1 VNLPPGFSAND
12 LWAAPVPLGELCA
25 ADLARAGVV
34 FEHGGYLYRTTGSTA
49 GKGGMGNTY
58 LVAYRPVEGG
68 AALARDQAAV
78 AKVFHGDYL
87 RGMKSDPVVQRDA
100 ECAMRSLKAIARLEH
115 PNILPLF
122 ASEPIADNHLTIT
135 PLQAGTLRQVVR
147 PGCLS
152 QRRRVELL
160 TSALRGLHAVHEAGF
175 IHRDFTVHNVLV
187 DAVMD
192 HSFVFD
198 FDLALSEA
206 DYRGKTYRELYQGR
220 LVGSPGYSVA
230 PETLESSLL
239 DAEVTPLIDVFAV
252 GGAMFALFTDEMPY
266 GRTDDMWSLLLRVSE
281 GAVLDGRSR
290 VVYPDS
296 VPRVLRPI
304 IERCLERNPD
314 RRYAGVDR
322 VIQELEGV
330 MPELA
335 REDLD
340 DAPPVFKTMRFG
352 DPDARV
358 SAVYDARVDP
368 SVTRELVGDV
378 SAALDRLGYELR
390 RAMGRVKEQ
399 AIFMAAPRPDLIA
412 RGDFTDSNTYPKLV
426 TAIPMQDDPDP
437 ERTLDLWVGGY
448 LPILRQ
454 ARQGLLTP
462 LYRVVHDEARGLLL
476 LFSEYVDDVR
486 FGPELDHLD
495 LSLEEV
501 FGLGYLVTRQVRRL
515 HARGMAHNNVCA
527 DSLLLKALR
536 TTRRVHPAMVG
547 IVAPSFA
554 EADMAEDVRR
564 LGLLILSW
572 LRPDRIQDGEAIHRA
587 RLADVHSRLEAAADA
602 ANTTSIDDLLAVVA
616 DGLSVIDYNFGV
628 LRETE
633 GDLDAYALL
642 IFSPTLY
649 GRLWGLDR

>member
-1 VNLPPGFSAND
+1 MTRPPGSSAND
-12 LWAAPVPLGELCA
+12 LWPAPVPLGQLIA
-25 ADLARAGVV
+25 ADLARPGVV
-34 FEHGGYLYRTTGSTA
+34 FEHGGYLYRTTGNTA
-49 GKGGMGNTY
+49 GQGGMGNTY
-58 LVAYRPVEGG
+58 LVAYRPVDGG
-68 AALARDQAAV
+68 APQARDQAAV
-78 AKVFHGDYL
+78 AKVFHGEYL
-87 RGMKSDPVVQRDA
+87 RGMKTDPVVQRDS
-100 ECAMRSLKAIARLEH
+100 ECAMRSLKAIAGLGH

-122 ASEPIADNHLTIT
+122 VSEPIVDNHLTVT

-160 TSALRGLHAVHEAGF
+160 TAALRGLHAIHEAGY

-192 HSFVFD
+192 SSYVFD
-198 FDLALSEA
+198 FDLALGEA

-220 LVGSPGYSVA
+220 LIGSPGYSVA
-230 PETLESSLL
+230 PETLESSLM

-252 GGAMFALFTDEMPY
+252 GGALFALFTDELPY

-296 VPRVLRPI
+296 VPRLLRPI

-322 VIQELEGV
+322 VIGELEAV
-330 MPELA
+330 IPELA

-340 DAPPVFKTMRFG
+340 DAPAVFKTMRFG

-358 SAVYDARVDP
+358 SAVYEARADP
-368 SVTRELVGDV
+368 SVSREHIADV
-378 SAALDRLGYELR
+378 SVALDRLGYELR
-390 RAMGRVKEQ
+390 RAMGRVKER
-399 AIFMAAPRPDLIA
+399 AIFMAAPRPDLVA
-412 RGDFTDSNTYPKLV
+412 RGDFPDANTYPKLV

-462 LYRVVHDEARGLLL
+462 LYRVAHDPERAVLL

-501 FGLGYLVTRQVRRL
+501 FGLGYLLARQVRRL

-554 EADMAEDVRR
+554 AADMAEDVRR
-564 LGLLILSW
+564 LALLVLSW
-572 LRPDRIQDGEAIHRA
+572 VRPDRIQDGEAVHREQ
-587 RLADVHSRLEAAADA
+587 LADVRHRLESAADS
-602 ANTTSIDDLLAVVA
+602 ANSLTIDELIAIAA
-616 DGLSVIDYNFGV
+616 DGLSVIDFNFGV

-633 GDLDAYALL
+633 GDLDSYALL
-642 IFSPTLY
+642 LFSPTLY

>member
-1 VNLPPGFSAND
+1 VTRPPGSSAND
-12 LWAAPVPLGELCA
+12 LWSAPIPVGQLTAG
-25 ADLARAGVV
+25 DLARPGVV

-49 GKGGMGNTY
+49 GQGGMGNTY
-58 LVAYRPVEGG
+58 LVAFRPVEGG
-68 AALARDQAAV
+68 APLARDQAAV

-100 ECAMRSLKAIARLEH
+100 ECAMRSLVAIAALQH

-122 ASEPIADNHLTIT
+122 ISEPIVDNHLTVT

-160 TSALRGLHAVHEAGF
+160 ASALRGLHAIHEAGF

-192 HSFVFD
+192 SSYVFD
-198 FDLALSEA
+198 FDLALGEA
-206 DYRGKTYRELYQGR
+206 DYRGKSYRELYQGR
-220 LVGSPGYSVA
+220 LIGSPGYSVA
-230 PETLESSLL
+230 PETLESSLM

-252 GGAMFALFTDEMPY
+252 GGALFALFTDELPY
-266 GRTDDMWSLLLRVSE
+266 GRTDDMWSLLLRVTE
-281 GAVLDGRSR
+281 GAVLDGASR

-322 VIQELEGV
+322 VIGELEAV

-340 DAPPVFKTMRFG
+340 DAPAVFKTMRFG

-358 SAVYDARVDP
+358 NAVFEARADA

-378 SAALDRLGYELR
+378 NAALDRVGYELR

-399 AIFMAAPRPDLIA
+399 AIFMAAPRPDLVA
-412 RGDFTDSNTYPKLV
+412 RGDFPDTNTYPKLV
-426 TAIPMQDDPDP
+426 TAIPMRNDPDP

-454 ARQGLLTP
+454 ARQGMLTP
-462 LYRVVHDEARGLLL
+462 LYRVVHDEPCALLL

-501 FGLGYLVTRQVRRL
+501 FGLGYVVARQVRRL

-536 TTRRVHPAMVG
+536 QARRVHPAMVG
-547 IVAPSFA
+547 IVAPSFSA
-554 EADMAEDVRR
+554 ADMAEDVRR
-564 LGLLILSW
+564 LALLVLSW
-572 LRPDRIQDGEAIHRA
+572 LRPDRIQTSEAIHRA
-587 RLADVHSRLEAAADA
+587 RMADVRQRLETAADSA
-602 ANTTSIDDLLAVVA
+602 DVRAIEEFIAVVA

-628 LRETE
+628 LRETD

-642 IFSPTLY
+642 LFSPTLY

>member
-1 VNLPPGFSAND
+1 MNLPPGFSAND

-642 IFSPTLY
+642 IFSPTLS

>member
-1 VNLPPGFSAND
+1 VAGASDTWP
-12 LWAAPVPLGELCA
+12 AAIPLGELCA
-25 ADLARAGVV
+25 ADLTRPGVV
-34 FEHGGYLYRTTGSTA
+34 FEHGGYLYRTTGSAA
-49 GKGGMGNTY
+49 GQGGMGNAY
-58 LVAYRPVEGG
+58 LVAYRPADGG
-68 AALARDQAAV
+68 PLGRDQAAV

-87 RGMKSDPVVQRDA
+87 RGLKNDPVVRRDA
-100 ECAMRSLKAIARLEH
+100 DCALRSLKAIARLDH

-122 ASEPIADNHLTIT
+122 LSEPIADNHLTVT

-160 TSALRGLHAVHEAGF
+160 SAALRGLHAMHEAGF

-187 DAVMD
+187 DAVVD
-192 HSFVFD
+192 SSYVFD
-198 FDLALSEA
+198 FDLALGEE
-206 DYRGKTYRELYQGR
+206 DYRGKSYRELYQGR

-230 PETLESSLL
+230 PETLETTLM

-252 GGAMFALFTDEMPY
+252 GGALFALFTDELPY
-266 GRTDDMWSLLLRVSE
+266 GRSDDMWSLLLRVSE
-281 GAVLDGRSR
+281 GVVLDGRSR

-296 VPRVLRPI
+296 VPRALRPI

-314 RRYAGVDR
+314 RRYAGVDL
-322 VIQELEGV
+322 VIGELEAV

-335 REDLD
+335 REELD
-340 DAPPVFKTMRFG
+340 DSAPVFKTMRFG

-358 SAVYDARVDP
+358 SAVYETRADP
-368 SVTRELVGDV
+368 SVSRELIADVG
-378 SAALDRLGYELR
+378 AALERIGYELR
-390 RAMGRVKEQ
+390 RAMGRVKGH
-399 AIFMAAPRPDLIA
+399 AIFMAAPRPDLVA
-412 RGDFTDSNTYPKLV
+412 RGEFRDANTYPKLV
-426 TAIPMQDDPDP
+426 TAIPMRDDPDP

-462 LYRVVHDEARGLLL
+462 LYRVVHDPERELLL

-501 FGLGYLVTRQVRRL
+501 FGLGYLVARQVRRL

-536 TTRRVHPAMVG
+536 TARRVHPAMVG

-554 EADMAEDVRR
+554 ETDQAEDVRR
-564 LGLLILSW
+564 LALLVLSW
-572 LRPDRIQDGEAIHRA
+572 LRPDRIQHGEAIHRDQ
-587 RLADVHSRLEAAADA
+587 LIDVRRRLEAAGDA
-602 ANTTSIDDLLAVVA
+602 AYATTIDDLIAVIA
-616 DGLSVIDYNFGV
+616 DGLAVIDYNFGV
-628 LRETE
+628 LRETD
-633 GDLDAYALL
+633 GDLDQYALL
-642 IFSPTLY
+642 LFSPTLY

>member
-1 VNLPPGFSAND
+1 MVRPPGSSANE
-12 LWAAPVPLGELCA
+12 LWAAPIPLDELRA
-25 ADLARAGVV
+25 ADLARPGVV

-49 GKGGMGNTY
+49 GQGGMGNTY
-58 LVAYRPVEGG
+58 LVAYRPADGG
-68 AALARDQAAV
+68 APQARDQAAV

-87 RGMKSDPVVQRDA
+87 RGLRGDPIVQRDA
-100 ECAMRSLKAIARLEH
+100 ASALRSLKAISRLEH

-122 ASEPIADNHLTIT
+122 LSEPIADNHLTVT

-160 TSALRGLHAVHEAGF
+160 TSALRGLHAMHEAGF

-192 HSFVFD
+192 SSYVFD
-198 FDLALSEA
+198 FDLALGEE
-206 DYRGKTYRELYQGR
+206 DYRGKTYRALYQGR

-230 PETLESSLL
+230 PETLESSLM
-239 DAEVTPLIDVFAV
+239 DAEITPLIDVFAV
-252 GGAMFALFTDEMPY
+252 GGALFALFTDEMPY

-296 VPRVLRPI
+296 VPRVLRPV

-314 RRYAGVDR
+314 RRYAGVDL
-322 VIQELEGV
+322 VIGELEAV

-340 DAPPVFKTMRFG
+340 DQPAVFKTMRFG

-358 SAVYDARVDP
+358 SAVYESRVDP
-368 SVTRELVGDV
+368 TVTRELVQGV
-378 SAALDRLGYELR
+378 SAALDRVGYELR

-399 AIFMAAPRPDLIA
+399 AIFMAAPRPDLVA
-412 RGDFTDSNTYPKLV
+412 RGEFRDSNTYPKLI
-426 TAIPMQDDPDP
+426 TAIPMRDDPDP

-462 LYRVVHDEARGLLL
+462 LYRVVHDPEAQLLL

-501 FGLGYLVTRQVRRL
+501 FGLGYLVARQVRRL
-515 HARGMAHNNVCA
+515 HSRGMAHNNVCA

-536 TTRRVHPAMVG
+536 TARRVHPAMVG
-547 IVAPSFA
+547 IVAPSFSA
-554 EADMAEDVRR
+554 ADMAEDVRR
-564 LGLLILSW
+564 LALLILSW
-572 LRPDRIQDGEAIHRA
+572 VRPERIQQGEAVHRDQ
-587 RLADVHSRLEAAADA
+587 LVDVRRRLEAAADA
-602 ANTTSIDDLLAVVA
+602 ANTLAIDDLISVVA

-628 LRETE
+628 LRETD
-633 GDLDAYALL
+633 GDLDGYALL
-642 IFSPTLY
+642 LFSPTLY

>member
-1 VNLPPGFSAND
+1 MNLPPGSSASD
-12 LWAAPVPLGELCA
+12 LWAAPVPFGSLIA
-25 ADLARAGVV
+25 ADLARPGVV
-34 FEHGGYLYRTTGSTA
+34 FEHGGYLYRTTGKTA
-49 GKGGMGNTY
+49 GQGGMGNTY
-58 LVAYRPVEGG
+58 LLAYRPVD
-68 AALARDQAAV
+68 AAAPPTRDQAAV

-87 RGMKSDPVVQRDA
+87 RGMKSDPVVKRDA
-100 ECAMRSLKAIARLEH
+100 ECAMRCLNAIARLEH
-115 PNILPLF
+115 PNVLPLF
-122 ASEPIADNHLTIT
+122 LAEPIVDNHLVVT

-160 TSALRGLHAVHEAGF
+160 TSALRGLHAIHEAGF

-187 DAVMD
+187 GAAMD
-192 HSFVFD
+192 SAYVFD
-198 FDLALSEA
+198 FDLALAEE
-206 DYRGKTYRELYQGR
+206 DYRHKTYRELYQGR
-220 LVGSPGYSVA
+220 LIGSPGYSVA
-230 PETLESSLL
+230 PETLESTLM
-239 DAEVTPLIDVFAV
+239 DAEVTPLVDVFAV
-252 GGAMFALFTDEMPY
+252 GGALFALFTDEMPY

-322 VIQELEGV
+322 VILELEGV
-330 MPELA
+330 MSELA
-335 REDLD
+335 RDDLD

-358 SAVYDARVDP
+358 SAVYEARADP
-368 SVTRELVGDV
+368 SVTRELVSDV
-378 SAALDRLGYELR
+378 SGALDRLGYELR
-390 RAMGRVKEQ
+390 RAMGRVKDH

-412 RGDFTDSNTYPKLV
+412 RGEFRDTNTYPKLV
-426 TAIPMQDDPDP
+426 TAIPMEGDPDP

-462 LYRVVHDEARGLLL
+462 LYRVVHDQAAGLLL

-495 LSLEEV
+495 MSLEEV

-536 TTRRVHPAMVG
+536 TARRAHPAMVG
-547 IVAPSFA
+547 IVAPSFS

-564 LGLLILSW
+564 LALLVLSW

-587 RLADVHSRLEAAADA
+587 RLADVHRRLEAAADG
-602 ANTTSIDDLLAVVA
+602 ANTTSIDDLVAVVA

-642 IFSPTLY
+642 LFSPTLY